1 MKTIQNPNEN
11 KKVKEWIYSKN
22 LDKEL
27 LQFAILKVRLD
38 RLRDKK
44 EDYFDILYLIGE
56 LAQKCSDIKFVKL
69 VAKYFPKDSE
79 SDEEDLLKAVE
90 DYIFNL
96 KLNNDYKVIATL
108 MVENGEEI

>member
-1 MKTIQNPNEN
+1 MKTIQNPNED

-44 EDYFDILYLIGE
+44 EDYFDILYFIE
-56 LAQKCSDIKFVKL
+56 EVAQKCSDIKFVKL
-69 VAKYFPKDSE
+69 VAKC
-79 SDEEDLLKAVE
+79 DEEDLLKAVE

-96 KLNNDYKVIATL
+96 KLNSDYKVIATL
-108 MVENGEEI
+108 MVENGEKI